1 MTTQEYIDAINN
13 ASDEDALKL
22 WQQLATSDQV
32 TVMEV
37 TRACTDRLTGIM
49 QRMIGGHKPGTHRQ

>member
-13 ASDEDALKL
+13 SSDEDALKL
-22 WQQLATSDQV
+22 WQQLATTDQE

-49 QRMIGGHKPGTHRQ
+49 QRMISVHRPGSHR